1 MTFVLNQK
9 ADMLL
14 NVERCSYLYVGEDNC
29 VKAIMDGAKMVR
41 VGTYTDYDC
50 ACAALEDV
58 AARIKSG
65 DKLCRFAASEAML
78 TKVVNSR
85 DPARDKFAANGKKTV
100 RRGGS

>member
-41 VGTYTDYDC
+41 AVKNSVLAFFICLPTVSCKSFQALLQKSADTHRV
-50 ACAALEDV
+50 AAL
-58 AARIKSG
+58 
-65 DKLCRFAASEAML
+65 
-78 TKVVNSR
+78 
-85 DPARDKFAANGKKTV
+85 
-100 RRGGS
+100 

>member
-65 DKLCRFAASEAML
+65 DMLYCKSKRLVSMMLQAFYFLQLFLPGARF
-78 TKVVNSR
+78 
-85 DPARDKFAANGKKTV
+85 F
-100 RRGGS
+100 